1 MKTEVP
7 YQFWRNT
14 ALQYELSYDIDSKI
28 KTDVLQI
35 RNAFRQV
42 ASLGLF
48 LTLIAT
54 SPATGLKHIQQVR
67 DNIALPPCLWTA
79 ESARALALPVQNT
92 ASSPLCLGVFP
103 RDGLMWVLFT

>member
-1 MKTEVP
+1 MKTEFP
-7 YQFWRNT
+7 YQFWRNI

-48 LTLIAT
+48 LMLIST
-54 SPATGLKHIQQVR
+54 SPTTGLKHTQ
-67 DNIALPPCLWTA
+67 
-79 ESARALALPVQNT
+79 RAGQ
-92 ASSPLCLGVFP
+92 G
-103 RDGLMWVLFT
+103 